1 VLGWGNPSRG
11 DDALGPELVRRL
23 EAIASVRV
31 DWQAHAFVTDFQL
44 QPEHAT
50 DLIDRDLVLFV
61 DAAQGMLAPY
71 SFAPVR
77 RARDQSFTTHA
88 MSPAAVLAVYH
99 QVYEREPPDA
109 YVLAMRGECFGLGDA
124 MSEAAARHLEAAL
137 ELAVCLLDSPES
149 ADRLA
154 RTSQGGVSV

>member
-23 EAIASVRV
+23 ESIASGRV

-61 DAAQGMLAPY
+61 DAAQGTLAPY
-71 SFAPVR
+71 SFTRVR
-77 RARDQSFTTHA
+77 RARDPSFTTHA
-88 MSPAAVLAVYH
+88 MNPAAVLAVYH

-109 YVLAMRGECFGLGDA
+109 YVLAMRGESFELSEA
-124 MSEAAARHLEAAL
+124 MSEAGARHLEAAL
-137 ELAVCLLDSPES
+137 ELAARLLDTPDS

-154 RTSQGGVSV
+154 QAPRLD